1 MGNTPEGQ
9 AQGPGLQQRF
19 RVKRWNVIAGI
30 CLING
35 YRLGTEL
42 GVHTGRFS
50 VYLCGLMPEMHI
62 NAVDLWQ
69 IQPPRIDE
77 GAETYDTEPHE
88 ENLQRLRDFNQDN
101 LGGRINILRMS
112 TLVAASLVADQTQ
125 DFVFIDAD
133 HTEEGC
139 RADIEAWTP
148 KVRPGGL
155 ICGHD
160 YNWPSVKRAVLA
172 TGGNIIKE
180 SDNVWLRFIP

>member
-1 MGNTPEGQ
+1 
-9 AQGPGLQQRF
+9 
-19 RVKRWNVIAGI
+19 
-30 CLING
+30 
-35 YRLGTEL
+35 
-42 GVHTGRFS
+42 
-50 VYLCGLMPEMHI
+50 MPEMHV
-62 NAVDLWQ
+62 NAVDLWKA
-69 IQPPRIDE
+69 QPLRSVE

-88 ENLQRLRDFNQDN
+88 ENLQRLVEINQQY

-112 TLVAASLVADQTQ
+112 TLEASRLVADQTQ

-148 KVRPGGL
+148 KIRPGGL

-160 YNWPSVKRAVLA
+160 YNWPTVKRAVLA
-172 TGGNIIKE
+172 TGGNITRE